1 MYNTNLPSTAFLHPG
16 PRQGLYPQPLL
27 QESSGSLSGDFHL
40 EVTLACRWYHH
51 WGVTCNDMVKKQ
63 AAELISRRAEIRT
76 EGPHFSPALLSH
88 VRMNCIHVH
97 LTYGHQLSFFITLT
111 SAIYW
116 EPWKV
121 LIYYKLVLSVCNT

>member
-1 MYNTNLPSTAFLHPG
+1 MRTLYNTNLPSTAFLPPG
-16 PRQGLYPQPLL
+16 PSQGFYPQPLL

-40 EVTLACRWYHH
+40 EVTLRAGDTHHH

-88 VRMNCIHVH
+88 V
-97 LTYGHQLSFFITLT
+97 
-111 SAIYW
+111 
-116 EPWKV
+116 
-121 LIYYKLVLSVCNT
+121 